1 MRESNPYTASPVIP
15 GRRRRVARASPPRRS
30 TSNLRAPADASPRRR
45 SRSRDDSRPTTR
57 KEDPPAAKAVK
68 RPAAGSPLSRNI
80 LARKSLQ
87 GERAGITWTIVFD
100 TPFSHGKE
108 RMNIVTG
115 IESLNEEIATAVPV
129 DSTKDVIMKDNALQP
144 AMPERIIKRN
154 ETSPTK
160 RRSSGE
166 KVDRNNGTAL
176 RSGENSGMSNKLEKA
191 TQRRTSG
198 ETGQTELGALP
209 RRTSGEKN
217 NPSNSKTET
226 AAPRRISGEKN
237 NVGNIKSETTAP
249 RRSSGEKNNL
259 GKSKTE
265 TAAPRR
271 TSGEK
276 DNLKISNSESN
287 TPRQTSSDKNR
298 EQGATPRRTSG
309 EKNHPN
315 ESSKSDSVTPR
326 RVSGE
331 KKNKDHSIKQPLKGP
346 SDSTDRYFTRSHS
359 DSERSADDD
368 NSIGNVQLT
377 STVFSN
383 SDDFSIDPL
392 ANFLPRAID
401 DSIHRRTLG
410 SAQVSLADSRIS
422 EDSGLE
428 VRPTRRGRRN
438 HANKPP
444 PTTSRS
450 HKARVSP
457 RSKRS
462 YLNRSGST
470 DVSALDYGASRKSL
484 SSASDTSSHD
494 TNAVAA
500 TFMQFTLNEKG
511 FVQELSKDHNV
522 ESESTLRLAR
532 AVAESDVPHL
542 PVYDLGESA
551 AINFEESDAGNLEH
565 EDDATDQDRQVRPEH
580 GIKSRFS
587 QIGRKLRDV
596 QRSFSS
602 DGVELMLKSDTR
614 KKRSFFTA
622 AHASFM
628 RSSSSGGGIF
638 GLCDEPSSENN
649 GDDVMLEN

>member
-1 MRESNPYTASPVIP
+1 
-15 GRRRRVARASPPRRS
+15 
-30 TSNLRAPADASPRRR
+30 
-45 SRSRDDSRPTTR
+45 
-57 KEDPPAAKAVK
+57 
-68 RPAAGSPLSRNI
+68 
-80 LARKSLQ
+80 
-87 GERAGITWTIVFD
+87 
-100 TPFSHGKE
+100 
-108 RMNIVTG
+108 MNIVTG
-115 IESLNEEIATAVPV
+115 IETMDEGTVVPT
-129 DSTKDVIMKDNALQP
+129 DSTQDVTMKDNVS
-144 AMPERIIKRN
+144 AMPERIKKRS

-166 KVDRNNGTAL
+166 NADRNNDAAVH
-176 RSGENSGMSNKLEKA
+176 SGENSGIS
-191 TQRRTSG
+191 TQREQAAPRRTSG
-198 ETGQTELGALP
+198 EKEP

-217 NPSNSKTET
+217 NSKTENP
-226 AAPRRISGEKN
+226 APRRISGEKK
-237 NVGNIKSETTAP
+237 NVGNSKTEMSAP
-249 RRSSGEKNNL
+249 RRTSGEKNNT
-259 GKSKTE
+259 SKTE

-271 TSGEK
+271 TSGET
-276 DNLKISNSESN
+276 NTLKNNKSES
-287 TPRQTSSDKNR
+287 T
-298 EQGATPRRTSG
+298 TPRRTSG
-309 EKNHPN
+309 DKTREQGATSRRTSGEKSHPN
-315 ESSKSDSVTPR
+315 NSSKSDGAPRRHDGEAGHQSHNNSRSDSVAPR

-331 KKNKDHSIKQPLKGP
+331 KKNKNEPVKQSRNGP
-346 SDSTDRYFTRSHS
+346 SDSTDRYFTRSNS
-359 DSERSADDD
+359 DSERSGDDD
-368 NSIGNVQLT
+368 NSIGNVPPANAVL
-377 STVFSN
+377 SN

-410 SAQVSLADSRIS
+410 SAQVSLAESRIS

-438 HANKPP
+438 HANKAP
-444 PTTSRS
+444 PTTSRA

-462 YLNRSGST
+462 HLNRSGST
-470 DVSALDYGASRKSL
+470 DASALDYGASRKSL

-511 FVQELSKDHNV
+511 FVQELSKDQNV

-542 PVYDLGESA
+542 PAYDLDESA
-551 AINFEESDAGNLEH
+551 AIDFEDSDPGNLEN
-565 EDDATDQDRQVRPEH
+565 EDDAADRNRQVRQEH
-580 GIKSRFS
+580 GIKSRFN

-602 DGVELMLKSDTR
+602 DGLELMLKSDTR

>member
-1 MRESNPYTASPVIP
+1 
-15 GRRRRVARASPPRRS
+15 
-30 TSNLRAPADASPRRR
+30 
-45 SRSRDDSRPTTR
+45 
-57 KEDPPAAKAVK
+57 
-68 RPAAGSPLSRNI
+68 
-80 LARKSLQ
+80 LQ

-100 TPFSHGKE
+100 TPLSHGKE

-115 IESLNEEIATAVPV
+115 IETLDEEIATAFSA
-129 DSTKDVIMKDNALQP
+129 DSTKDVSMKDNALKS
-144 AMPERIIKRN
+144 AMPERIKKRN

-166 KVDRNNGTAL
+166 KEKADRNNDTAV
-176 RSGENSGMSNKLEKA
+176 RSGENGGISNKVEKA
-191 TQRRTSG
+191 VPRRTSG
-198 ETGQTELGALP
+198 ERGHTNSEQAALP

-217 NPSNSKTET
+217 NPSNSETDT
-226 AAPRRISGEKN
+226 AAPRRASGEKN
-237 NVGNIKSETTAP
+237 NVGNSKSET
-249 RRSSGEKNNL
+249 G
-259 GKSKTE
+259 
-265 TAAPRR
+265 APRR

-276 DNLKISNSESN
+276 NNLSNSQSETGAPRRTSGEKNNSKSESA
-287 TPRQTSSDKNR
+287 TPRRTSGDKNR
-298 EQGATPRRTSG
+298 EQGATPRRISG
-309 EKNHPN
+309 EKSHPN
-315 ESSKSDSVTPR
+315 SSKSDSAPRRISGETSHQANNNSKSDSVTPR

-331 KKNKDHSIKQPLKGP
+331 KKNKDHSVKQSRKGP
-346 SDSTDRYFTRSHS
+346 SDSTDRYFTRSNS

-368 NSIGNVQLT
+368 NSISNVQLT
-377 STVFSN
+377 NAVFSN

-392 ANFLPRAID
+392 ANFLPRAIE

-438 HANKPP
+438 YANKAA
-444 PTTSRS
+444 PTTNKSQKRRS
-450 HKARVSP
+450 SP
-457 RSKRS
+457 RSKRPPF
-462 YLNRSGST
+462 NRSAST
-470 DVSALDYGASRKSL
+470 DVSALDYAASRKSL

-542 PVYDLGESA
+542 PVYDLDDSA
-551 AINFEESDAGNLEH
+551 AIHFEDSESGNLEC
-565 EDDATDQDRQVRPEH
+565 EDDAADRNRQVRQDH
-580 GIKSRFS
+580 GIKSRFN

-602 DGVELMLKSDTR
+602 DGLELMMKSDTR
-614 KKRSFFTA
+614 KKRGFFTA

-638 GLCDEPSSENN
+638 GLCDEPSSEHN